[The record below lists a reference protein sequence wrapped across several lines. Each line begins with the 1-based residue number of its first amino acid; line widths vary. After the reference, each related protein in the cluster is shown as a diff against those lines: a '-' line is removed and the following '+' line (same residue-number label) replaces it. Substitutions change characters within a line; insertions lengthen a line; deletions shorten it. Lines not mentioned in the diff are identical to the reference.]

1 MQQTILFSAFV
12 LVVFAAS
19 GQGTPPQSNTV
30 QTEMPNIASG
40 KQTYREYC
48 ASCHGEDGKGIG
60 PAASALKTPPSD
72 LTTLAKRHG
81 GNFPEE
87 YVAEI
92 LRLGK
97 PIQAH
102 GSSDMPIWGPIF
114 GARDRFN
121 EVAVRQRI
129 KNLCAYLAS
138 LQEKES

>member
-1 MQQTILFSAFV
+1 MNQTILISALV

-19 GQGTPPQSNTV
+19 GQGSPPQARKV
-30 QTEMPNIASG
+30 QTVMPDPASG

-48 ASCHGEDGKGIG
+48 ASCHGEDGKGMG

-72 LTTLAKRHG
+72 LTILAKRHG
-81 GNFPEE
+81 GNFPED

-102 GSSDMPIWGPIF
+102 GSSDMPVWGPIF
-114 GARDRFN
+114 AARDKFN
-121 EVAVRQRI
+121 EAAVQRRI
-129 KNLCAYLAS
+129 KNLCAYLAN

>member
-1 MQQTILFSAFV
+1 MQQTILFSALV

-19 GQGTPPQSNTV
+19 GQGIPPRSNKV
-30 QTEMPNIASG
+30 QTEMSDVASG

-48 ASCHGEDGKGIG
+48 ASCHGEDGKGMG
-60 PAASALKTPPSD
+60 PAASALRAPPSD

-81 GNFPEE
+81 GSFPEE
-87 YVAEI
+87 YVTEI
-92 LRLGK
+92 LRFGK
-97 PIQAH
+97 PIQVH

-114 GARDRFN
+114 GARDKFN